1 MFVCLGG
8 FDDNSPLDCV
18 EKYDPT
24 NNTWTMVA
32 NMSCPRGGVG
42 VAALGGK
49 LYAVGGHDGASYLSS
64 VEEYD
69 PGTDRYILSLIIL
82 FASYHDFIMG
92 CIVFW
97 GGDVTVGLMD
107 LRPMLWD
114 HHHSCERP
122 FRLWVY
128 QH

>member
-1 MFVCLGG
+1 MFRLSVCVLGG

-18 EKYDPT
+18 EKYDPN

-49 LYAVGGHDGASYLSS
+49 LYAVGGHDGTNYLSS

-69 PGTDRYILSLIIL
+69 PETDRCIFPFITLFVDCIIRVINCSETALDERLYRVLRRILL
-82 FASYHDFIMG
+82 
-92 CIVFW
+92 
-97 GGDVTVGLMD
+97 T
-107 LRPMLWD
+107 
-114 HHHSCERP
+114 
-122 FRLWVY
+122 
-128 QH
+128 